1 MVFISAIVK
10 TLGHELVA
18 GHAFHSGEHALIM
31 NAARAQLRSNHVLP
45 LRSKSIA
52 MDLRIH
58 ACEQNSAEK
67 FFFAL
72 FAYYLAFFAVKRK
85 SGGIA
90 ALSPLP
96 LTNSNIETHYTIL
109 ITHPYD
115 RNIPR
120 HVVFNLNNLLRS
132 LRDVRR
138 VGQPEDVLHL
148 LLDPTRTPGCRRRCL
163 RPQPLRRDRDADAA
177 KRPLNPVIE

>member
-1 MVFISAIVK
+1 MAFGDGYGMVFISAIVK

-138 VGQPEDVLHL
+138 VS
-148 LLDPTRTPGCRRRCL
+148 
-163 RPQPLRRDRDADAA
+163 
-177 KRPLNPVIE
+177 KR